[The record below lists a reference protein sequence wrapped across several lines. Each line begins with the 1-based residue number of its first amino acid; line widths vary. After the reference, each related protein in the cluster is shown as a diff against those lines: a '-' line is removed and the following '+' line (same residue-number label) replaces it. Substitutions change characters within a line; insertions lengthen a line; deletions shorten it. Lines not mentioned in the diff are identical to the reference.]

1 VLPVQR
7 VQPRL
12 GRALLALILFGG
24 AACYDSRWG
33 EAKRAQQRAAVATKP
48 ADITPSSSS
57 SGPVAQRR
65 TLRIRVRPN
74 DRYLAQTIDA
84 PKQIADLVED
94 ANRVLG
100 PTVDAEIEV
109 DRMQPWSNETDDP
122 GAALAALNSEDPGAD
137 VDVVVGMIGAL
148 SRQTDSLHELGVSTL
163 LGKHVVVRAA
173 SRFEERDAV
182 EQRFS
187 ELSEDDRARIAS
199 QRKRHRALAVF
210 LHELGHTFGAIHEV
224 DIESLMHPS
233 YDPKMSGFG
242 GGSIAL
248 MRVAIRNADPVA
260 VAREQLD
267 ILRTST
273 GADWVESERNQEI
286 ARLETMLPRAPATNT
301 VAGPAAPSNPAPP
314 PELRGDDAARFQRA
328 SDLFQAGAVAAA
340 YAAAKPLLAAYPD
353 VAAVQSLRCQLAT
366 VRWLDAA
373 ALKSECAPSLRLLAG
388 PDAGADAAR

>member
-1 VLPVQR
+1 VRRL
-7 VQPRL
+7 QPRL
-12 GRALLALILFGG
+12 GPVLVALALFGG

-48 ADITPSSSS
+48 ADITPSLSSS
-57 SGPVAQRR
+57 APAAQRR
-65 TLRIRVRPN
+65 TLRIRIRPN

-100 PTVDAEIEV
+100 PTVDAEVEV
-109 DRMQPWSNETDDP
+109 DRVQTWSNEADDP
-122 GAALAALNSEDPGAD
+122 GAALAALNSDDPGAD
-137 VDVVVGMIGAL
+137 VDIVVGMIGAL
-148 SRQTDSLHELGVSTL
+148 PRQTDSLHELGVSTL
-163 LGKHVVVRAA
+163 LGKHLVVRAA

-210 LHELGHTFGAIHEV
+210 LHEIGHTFGAIHEV

-248 MRVAIRNADPVA
+248 MRVAIGNADPVA

-273 GADWVESERNQEI
+273 QADWVEVERNQEI
-286 ARLETMLPRAPATNT
+286 ARLEAMLPRAPPTNT
-301 VAGPAAPSNPAPP
+301 AAEPAAPSRPPLP

-373 ALKSECAPSLRLLAG
+373 ALKAECAPSVRLLAG
-388 PDAGADAAR
+388 SDGGADAPR